1 MISSKMM
8 WLIYQSQLVPFT
20 LLNKHVNM
28 VMANHVF
35 LFGRNLTDY
44 LSAFELLLFSQMYS
58 TDNILYYALY
68 FLYNDVCMLFLLTYS
83 PCLNLVLCASNFMML
98 HR

>member
-35 LFGRNLTDY
+35 LFGRNLTDN

-68 FLYNDVCMLFLLTYS
+68 FLYNDVCMLFLLTHS